1 MNVQKQPAAGL
12 QRTKWLS
19 VRKISFRVLSPLFL
33 DRFMQSSLP
42 SMKSLSI
49 WTYVISLTLWLFLCF
64 GAAVIVVI
72 LNIRDVEQ
80 DLTQYGDAYSDHLN
94 KEMVSSETIL
104 KGFSA
109 LFSIVGSTATDK
121 ASRYVRQVIET
132 NPQIFALEIIQ
143 VVTKSQLTK
152 LVASKRSNGI
162 PNFSVRSFSY
172 DSGRKWLPLEE
183 KDTYYPIVFM
193 EPMRPGSEEVLG
205 LDMESVP
212 FLKQAM
218 NESLQHRVPVASHPF
233 KLVEGNLAYVVFF
246 PISLTFQSGNSPP
259 ALTTQDELVVEMVI
273 DAVKLVEPVKFPV
286 FNGGTVVVFHK
297 DFRPDNPKGQLL
309 KMSGVSRSS
318 IETALFPAFMY
329 KKSLAT
335 MGEPFSLIVKR
346 QVGWSDLN
354 MGMLAMMALL
364 TLMSSLL
371 IVAYL
376 RVHQRNRVLQIE
388 NQKRLWQLANHD
400 ALTGLPNR
408 MLLMDR
414 LKQMLARSQRQKKRL
429 AVMFLDLND
438 FKQVNDTCGHEVGD
452 QLLKFVA
459 ERLRSTTRADDT
471 VARMSGD
478 EFIILIE
485 SVENRESLEAMTQ
498 KIQQTLSDGL
508 LTDGKLIPVHTSI
521 GIAIFPDDGNN
532 PEALIKQADMRMY
545 ANKKTKSVNFVQF
558 EQ

>member
-1 MNVQKQPAAGL
+1 
-12 QRTKWLS
+12 
-19 VRKISFRVLSPLFL
+19 
-33 DRFMQSSLP
+33 
-42 SMKSLSI
+42 MKSLSI
-49 WTYVISLTLWLFLCF
+49 WTYVISLALWLSLCF
-64 GAAVIVVI
+64 GAAAIVVV

-80 DLTQYGDAYSDHLN
+80 ALTQYGDVYSDHLN

-143 VVTKSQLTK
+143 AVTKSQLAK
-152 LVASKRSNGI
+152 LVTRKRRNGA
-162 PNFSVRSFSY
+162 PNFSVKSFSY
-172 DSGRKWLPLEE
+172 DSDRKWKPMKE

-218 NESLQHRVPVASHPF
+218 IESLQHRAPVASHPF
-233 KLVEGNLAYVVFF
+233 RLIEGNLAYVVFF
-246 PISLTFQSGNSPP
+246 PISQTFQSGDSPL

-273 DAVKLVEPVKFPV
+273 DAAKLAESVKLPV
-286 FNGGTVVVFHK
+286 FNGGTVIVYHK
-297 DFRPDNPKGQLL
+297 KFRPDDPKGQLL
-309 KMSGVSRSS
+309 EISGAPRSS

-354 MGMLAMMALL
+354 LGLLAMMALL

-376 RVHQRNRVLQIE
+376 RVHQRSRILQIE

-414 LKQMLARSQRQKKRL
+414 LKQLLARSQRQRKRL
-429 AVMFLDLND
+429 AIMFLDLND
-438 FKQVNDTCGHEVGD
+438 FKQVNDAYGHEVGD
-452 QLLKFVA
+452 QLLNFVA
-459 ERLRSTTRADDT
+459 ERLRSATRADDT

-485 SVENRESLEAMTQ
+485 SVENHKSLDAVSH
-498 KIQQTLSDGL
+498 KIQQKLSDGL
-508 LTDGKLIPVHTSI
+508 LIDGKLIPVYTSI
-521 GIAIFPDDGNN
+521 GIAIFPDDGDN

-545 ANKKTKSVNFVQF
+545 ADKKTKTVKSCSV
-558 EQ
+558 